1 MCSRCDLSSRERVTI
16 NIQQPSNNWPT
27 INLLSV
33 YYSLSFSFFLSIS
46 LYLSL
51 YVTFNHYPFTHH
63 SQCRFT
69 ETLCVLQVGAS
80 SRRRA
85 MALRW
90 RNRPTAAQR
99 SRTMTWKVGPP
110 RILCLSLS
118 PLEKKKKKSSIL
130 ALLLLARFFSC
141 PYPLFDPWNL
151 WEDNSLKS
159 EDFEYPHQFLCRRT
173 IFLGPG
179 CIENVCNADHFA
191 LSLPSLWPLFFP
203 LFPASSVRLES
214 AATDRTD
221 RDIALCFVS
230 KERFEAVIDTSM
242 RND

>member
-118 PLEKKKKKSSIL
+118 PLEKKKKIFYSSSPSSRAFFFR
-130 ALLLLARFFSC
+130 ALTLSST
-141 PYPLFDPWNL
+141 PEIY
-151 WEDNSLKS
+151 E
-159 EDFEYPHQFLCRRT
+159 RT
-173 IFLGPG
+173 ILQNRRILNTPTNF
-179 CIENVCNADHFA
+179 CVVV
-191 LSLPSLWPLFFP
+191 PSF
-203 LFPASSVRLES
+203 
-214 AATDRTD
+214 
-221 RDIALCFVS
+221 
-230 KERFEAVIDTSM
+230 
-242 RND
+242 